1 MILNGILTPYQERL
15 GYRVEDSV
23 DFVEIYCG
31 GCQVAVFGSHG
42 DPELM
47 RETIEEDIR
56 QRDQLTI
63 S

>member
-31 GCQVAVFGSHG
+31 GRQVAVFGSHG

-56 QRDQLTI
+56 
-63 S
+63 